1 MLKNNAIKPVKKV
14 AKPVK
19 KVAKPVKKVAKP
31 VKKVAKPVKKVAKP
45 VKKVAK
51 PVKKVAKPVRK
62 LINADVLVGLKRIQ
76 NDSIDFIFSDPP
88 YFLSNDGFTVKSG
101 KAVSV
106 NKAAWDKSLG
116 FESEISF
123 HESWIKECLRVLK
136 PNGTIAISGTYHSI
150 YKCGFI
156 LQRLDCRII
165 NDITWFKPNG
175 APALAGRNFT
185 ASHETILWASKG
197 KKAKHTFNYKVSKN
211 WEVSNDKLHNNG
223 KQMRSVWSIPSTP
236 KNEKRHGLHPTQ
248 KPLELLR
255 RLVAMCSNE
264 GDTVLDP
271 FCGSGTT
278 GVACVLLQRNFIGI
292 DLVKDYTQLTIKR
305 MKAAN
310 ENNAKDI

>member
-1 MLKNNAIKPVKKV
+1 MSASPNISTQ
-14 AKPVK
+14 
-19 KVAKPVKKVAKP
+19 
-31 VKKVAKPVKKVAKP
+31 
-45 VKKVAK
+45 
-51 PVKKVAKPVRK
+51 
-62 LINADVLVGLKRIQ
+62 LIHADVLVALKEIP
-76 NDSIDFIFSDPP
+76 NESVDFIFADPP

-106 NKAAWDKSLG
+106 NKGAWDKSFG
-116 FESEISF
+116 FDSEMEF
-123 HESWIKECLRVLK
+123 HEAWISECLRVLK

-150 YKCGFI
+150 YKCGFL
-156 LQRLDCRII
+156 LQKLDCRIV

-197 KKAKHTFNYKVSKN
+197 KKAKHVFNYSISKN
-211 WEVSNDKLHNNG
+211 WDVENDKLYSKG

-236 KNEKRHGLHPTQ
+236 KREKLEGNHPTQ

-255 RLVAMCSNE
+255 RLVAMCTNE

-292 DLVKDYTQLTIKR
+292 DLDQSYLDLSAKR
-305 MKAAN
+305 MKAVH
-310 ENNAKDI
+310 EDNA

>member
-1 MLKNNAIKPVKKV
+1 MSRAPRISTQ
-14 AKPVK
+14 
-19 KVAKPVKKVAKP
+19 
-31 VKKVAKPVKKVAKP
+31 
-45 VKKVAK
+45 
-51 PVKKVAKPVRK
+51 
-62 LINADVLVGLKRIQ
+62 LIHADVLEALKEIPTE
-76 NDSIDFIFSDPP
+76 SVDFIFADPP

-106 NKAAWDKSLG
+106 NKGAWDKSLG
-116 FESEISF
+116 FDPEMDFHMAWIS
-123 HESWIKECLRVLK
+123 ECLRVLK

-150 YKCGFI
+150 YKCGFL
-156 LQRLDCRII
+156 LQKLDCRIV

-185 ASHETILWASKG
+185 ASHETIIWASKG
-197 KKAKHTFNYKVSKN
+197 KKAKHVFNYTISKN
-211 WEVSNDKLHNNG
+211 WEVENDKIYSKG

-236 KNEKRHGLHPTQ
+236 KREKLEGNHPTQ

-255 RLVAMCSNE
+255 RLVAMCTNE

-292 DLVKDYTQLTIKR
+292 DLDQTYLDLTAKR
-305 MKAAN
+305 MKAAH
-310 ENNAKDI
+310 ENNT

>member
-1 MLKNNAIKPVKKV
+1 MSDSPNISTQ
-14 AKPVK
+14 
-19 KVAKPVKKVAKP
+19 
-31 VKKVAKPVKKVAKP
+31 
-45 VKKVAK
+45 
-51 PVKKVAKPVRK
+51 
-62 LINADVLVGLKRIQ
+62 LIHADVLDALKEMPTE
-76 NDSIDFIFSDPP
+76 SVDFIFADPP

-106 NKAAWDKSLG
+106 NKGAWDKSFG
-116 FESEISF
+116 FESEMEF
-123 HESWIKECLRVLK
+123 HEAWIAECLRVLK

-150 YKCGFI
+150 YKCGFL
-156 LQRLDCRII
+156 LQKLDCRLI

-197 KKAKHTFNYKVSKN
+197 KKAKHIFNYTISKN
-211 WEVSNDKLHNNG
+211 WEVENDKLHSKG

-236 KNEKRHGLHPTQ
+236 KREKLEGSHPTQ

-255 RLVAMCSNE
+255 RLIAMCTNE

-292 DLVKDYTQLTIKR
+292 DLDQSYLDLSAKR
-305 MKAAN
+305 MKAVH
-310 ENNAKDI
+310 EDNA